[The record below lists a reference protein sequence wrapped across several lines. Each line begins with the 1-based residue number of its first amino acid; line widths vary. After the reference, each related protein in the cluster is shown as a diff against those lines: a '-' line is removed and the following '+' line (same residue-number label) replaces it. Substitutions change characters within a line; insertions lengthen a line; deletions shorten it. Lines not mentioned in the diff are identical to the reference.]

1 MFGIESNASKVVSN
15 AQQKSLQ
22 RQESMQYK
30 GLRIAIGVIT
40 GFIALT
46 AIGGGIALL
55 SGAEGS
61 RFPLEWLQGPPSK
74 ITQFQRFY

>member
-1 MFGIESNASKVVSN
+1 MK
-15 AQQKSLQ
+15 
-22 RQESMQYK
+22 YK

-55 SGAEGS
+55 SGAEGYKIPVGVAS
-61 RFPLEWLQGPPSK
+61 RYS
-74 ITQFQRFY
+74 IQRLHNSSTFINHCCRW